1 MDNDVWEYFIYTCQR
16 ILFFI
21 LLLAAMFGFFIGSC
35 VNGQEHDGNLR
46 GETLAEERARID
58 AQKTRFAY
66 IPQKT
71 NAIQFDGICRLTTSA
86 GKQWSGVAIS
96 TTQILTVAHHDETG
110 LVRAEFAEK
119 EHGAFNRLGI
129 QAKIIRSNKLAD
141 LSLLEYNCPQW
152 AAVKVYPVKRLA
164 PARVSI
170 RGYVQ
175 SSPRNYLDKPLVTG
189 SASADGYNLLE
200 IKTEAI
206 SGMSGSGIF
215 ADGYVIGI
223 QSCGG
228 KESTFAADMDSIEA
242 FLKE

>member
-1 MDNDVWEYFIYTCQR
+1 VNRAFR
-16 ILFFI
+16 IISNVAAFFAGWI
-21 LLLAAMFGFFIGSC
+21 ICHAAF
-35 VNGQEHDGNLR
+35 GQE
-46 GETLAEERARID
+46 
-58 AQKTRFAY
+58 
-66 IPQKT
+66 
-71 NAIQFDGICRLTTSA
+71 FDGICRLSIG

-96 TTQILTVAHHDETG
+96 STQILTVAHHNETG
-110 LVRAEFAEK
+110 IVRAEFAEK
-119 EHGAFNRLGI
+119 EHGAFNRLGL
-129 QAKIIRSNKLAD
+129 QAKILKSNKLAD
-141 LSLLEYNCPQW
+141 LSLLEYNCPPW
-152 AAVKVYPVKRLA
+152 AAINVYPVKRLK
-164 PARVSI
+164 PATVSI

-175 SSPRNYLDKPLVTG
+175 SSPRNYLDKTLIEG

-215 ADGYVIGI
+215 AGGYVIGI

>member
-1 MDNDVWEYFIYTCQR
+1 MKR
-16 ILFFI
+16 II
-21 LLLAAMFGFFIGSC
+21 LLLIILTLAIFSLTHDVTVFG
-35 VNGQEHDGNLR
+35 QDGYEGHR
-46 GETLAEERARID
+46 HGETLAEERARID

-66 IPQKT
+66 IPQKQT
-71 NAIQFDGICRLTTSA
+71 AAQFDGICRLTVE

-141 LSLLEYNCPQW
+141 LSLLEYNCPHW
-152 AAVKVYPVKRLA
+152 AAVKVYPVRRLK
-164 PARVSI
+164 PATVSI

-175 SSPRNYLDKPLVTG
+175 SSPRNYLDKPLITG

>member
-1 MDNDVWEYFIYTCQR
+1 MDNDVWEYLIYTCQR

-35 VNGQEHDGNLR
+35 VNGQE
-46 GETLAEERARID
+46 
-58 AQKTRFAY
+58 
-66 IPQKT
+66 
-71 NAIQFDGICRLTTSA
+71 FDGICRLSID

-96 TTQILTVAHHDETG
+96 KTRILTVAHHNETG
-110 LVRAEFAEK
+110 IVRAEFAEK
-119 EHGAFNRLGI
+119 QHGAFNRLGI
-129 QAKIIRSNKLAD
+129 QAKILKSNKLAD
-141 LSLLEYNCPQW
+141 LSLVEYNCPPW
-152 AAVKVYPVKRLA
+152 AAIKTYPVKRLK

-175 SSPRNYLDKPLVTG
+175 SSPRDYSGDLITD

-206 SGMSGSGIF
+206 GGMSGSGVLC
-215 ADGYVIGI
+215 DGFTVGI
-223 QSCGG
+223 QFGG
-228 KESTFAADMDSIEA
+228 NRTTVDAVSIETIEA

>member
-1 MDNDVWEYFIYTCQR
+1 MKRTFR
-16 ILFFI
+16 IIGNVAAFFAGWAI
-21 LLLAAMFGFFIGSC
+21 CYAAF
-35 VNGQEHDGNLR
+35 GQE
-46 GETLAEERARID
+46 
-58 AQKTRFAY
+58 
-66 IPQKT
+66 
-71 NAIQFDGICRLTTSA
+71 FDGICRLTVE

-96 TTQILTVAHHDETG
+96 KDRILTVAHHNETG
-110 LVRAEFAEK
+110 IVRAEFAEK

-164 PARVSI
+164 PAKVSI

-175 SSPRNYLDKPLVTG
+175 SSPRNYLDKTLIEG